1 MDERTIAEVA
11 AWATLAV
18 NALAGAFAGWR
29 WWQVQPSDAVWP
41 LLRAG
46 QAVAVAQALAA
57 GVLFAAGYRPAD
69 GLYWLY
75 AVLPVAVGAIAEQL
89 RVASAEQVLEHRGL
103 PDAQAVGT
111 LPELGAALRRAGDRP
126 PGSGRHRPRG
136 GRRGAARAARGADRL
151 DRLGPRAQRRTR
163 VIWNGSIHCGR
174 VLTENRLD
182 WSTYARHEP

>member
-11 AWATLAV
+11 AWATLAA

-46 QAVAVAQALAA
+46 QAVAVAQALVA
-57 GVLFAAGYRPAD
+57 GVLFAAGYKPAD

-75 AVLPVAVGAIAEQL
+75 ALLPVAVGAIAEQL

-103 PDAQAVGT
+103 PDARAVGT
-111 LPELGAALRRAGDRP
+111 LPEPEQRSVVLAIVRREVGVIALAAGVVALLALRAALI
-126 PGSGRHRPRG
+126 
-136 GRRGAARAARGADRL
+136 
-151 DRLGPRAQRRTR
+151 
-163 VIWNGSIHCGR
+163 V
-174 VLTENRLD
+174 
-182 WSTYARHEP
+182 

>member
-18 NALAGAFAGWR
+18 NGLGGAFAGWR

-46 QAVAVAQALAA
+46 QAVAVAQALVA
-57 GVLFAAGYRPAD
+57 GVLFAAGYKPAD

-89 RVASAEQVLEHRGL
+89 RVASAGQVLEHRGL

-111 LPELGAALRRAGDRP
+111 LPEPEQRSVVLAIVRREVGVIALAAGVVALLALRAALI
-126 PGSGRHRPRG
+126 
-136 GRRGAARAARGADRL
+136 
-151 DRLGPRAQRRTR
+151 
-163 VIWNGSIHCGR
+163 V
-174 VLTENRLD
+174 
-182 WSTYARHEP
+182 